1 MIKVLFT
8 EARKHDSAIIFIDEI
23 DSLCSARSE
32 NENEST
38 RRVKTEFLVQMEG
51 LNNKG
56 GRLLVLGA
64 TNIPWGLDQAVKRR
78 FEKRIY
84 IPLPDE
90 SARLY
95 MLKKKIEEVP
105 YQITDEQFKDLT
117 KRCENY
123 SGSDIEVLCKDAA
136 MEPLRFAQNTMK
148 FQKVNTPQGQK
159 YQPVHTSTPADGYN
173 VIQSSVYDL
182 PDRSLVLPAV
192 SHNDFVISMKRSKC
206 SVSLADLKQYEEW
219 TKMYGEEG
227 A

>member
-1 MIKVLFT
+1 MIKVLFQ
-8 EARKHDSAIIFIDEI
+8 EARKHESSIIFIDEI

-51 LNNKG
+51 VSNKG

-64 TNIPWGLDQAVKRR
+64 TNVPWGLDQAVKRR

-90 SARLY
+90 AARLY
-95 MLKKKIEEVP
+95 MVKKKIEDVP
-105 YQITDEQFKDLT
+105 TQINDMQYNQLGKMT
-117 KRCENY
+117 ENY

-136 MEPLRFAQNTMK
+136 MEPLRFAQLTNK
-148 FQKVNTPQGQK
+148 FQKTMSGK
-159 YQPVHTSTPADGYN
+159 WMPVHPQTPADGMN

-182 PDRSLVLPAV
+182 PDRSLELPPV
-192 SHNDFVISMKRSKC
+192 SLADFEKSMRRSKC
-206 SVSLADLKQYEEW
+206 SVSQEDLVQYEEW
-219 TKMYGEEG
+219 TAQYGEEG

>member
-1 MIKVLFT
+1 MIKLLFT
-8 EARKHDSAIIFIDEI
+8 EARKHESAIIFIDEI

-51 LNNKG
+51 LSNKG

-84 IPLPDE
+84 IPLPDPA
-90 SARLY
+90 ARLY
-95 MLKKKIEEVP
+95 MLKKKIEDVP
-105 YQITDEQFKDLT
+105 FRISDAEYDELAKIS
-117 KRCENY
+117 ENY

-136 MEPLRFAQNTMK
+136 MEPLRFAQNTNK
-148 FQKVNTPQGQK
+148 FQKLMNGKFMPVNPQI
-159 YQPVHTSTPADGYN
+159 PADGYN
-173 VIQSSVYDL
+173 VFQTSVYDL
-182 PDRSLVLPAV
+182 PDRSLELPPITL
-192 SHNDFVISMKRSKC
+192 NDFRISMKRSKC
-206 SVSLADLKQYEEW
+206 SVSQDDLKEFEEW
-219 TKMYGEEG
+219 TRLYGEEG

>member
-1 MIKVLFT
+1 MIKILFA
-8 EARKHDSAIIFIDEI
+8 EARKHPSAIIFIDEI

-32 NENEST
+32 NESEST

-51 LNNKG
+51 LSNKG

-84 IPLPDE
+84 IPLPDDC
-90 SARLY
+90 ARLY

-105 YQITDEQFKDLT
+105 CSITDMEFQQLSKMS
-117 KRCENY
+117 ENY

-136 MEPLRFAQNTMK
+136 MEPLRFAQKTNK
-148 FQKVNTPQGQK
+148 FQRLPSGK
-159 YQPVHTSTPADGYN
+159 YMPVDERTPADGFN
-173 VIQSSVYDL
+173 VIQSTVYDL
-182 PDRSLVLPAV
+182 PDRCLELPAITL
-192 SHNDFVISMKRSKC
+192 SDFAASMKRSKC
-206 SVSLADLKQYEEW
+206 SVSQADLKEFEEW
-219 TKMYGEEG
+219 TKQYGEEG

>member
-8 EARKHDSAIIFIDEI
+8 EARKHPSAIIFIDEI

-51 LNNKG
+51 LSNKG
-56 GRLLVLGA
+56 GQLLVLGA

-84 IPLPDE
+84 IPLPDH

-105 YQITDEQFKDLT
+105 FNITDAEFEELAKLA
-117 KRCENY
+117 ENY

-136 MEPLRFAQNTMK
+136 MEPLRFAQKTNK
-148 FQKVNTPQGQK
+148 FRKLMNGKFMPVDPQ
-159 YQPVHTSTPADGYN
+159 TPADGYN
-173 VIQSSVYDL
+173 VIQSTVYDL
-182 PDRSLVLPAV
+182 PDRSLELPALTL
-192 SHNDFVISMKRSKC
+192 NDFRLSMKRSKC
-206 SVSLADLKQYEEW
+206 SVSLADLKEFEDW
-219 TKMYGEEG
+219 TAQYGEEG

>member
-1 MIKVLFT
+1 MIKVLFN

-23 DSLCSARSE
+23 DSLCGARSE

-51 LNNKG
+51 LSNKG

-64 TNIPWGLDQAVKRR
+64 TNIPWALDQAVKRR

-90 SARLY
+90 KAILY
-95 MLKKKIEEVP
+95 MIKKKIEEVP
-105 YQITDEQFKDLT
+105 TRITEPEYIQLSRMCK
-117 KRCENY
+117 NY

-136 MEPLRFAQNTMK
+136 MEPLRFAQNTNK
-148 FQKVNTPQGQK
+148 FQKLPSGK
-159 YQPVHTSTPADGYN
+159 YMPVDPRTPADGYN

-182 PDRSLVLPAV
+182 PDRSLELPPLTM
-192 SHNDFVISMKRSKC
+192 NDFVISMKRSKC
-206 SVSLADLKQYEEW
+206 SVSQADLKQFEEW
-219 TKMYGEEG
+219 TQLYGEEG

>member
-1 MIKVLFT
+1 MIKVLFS
-8 EARKHDSAIIFIDEI
+8 EARKHPASIIFIDEI

-51 LNNKG
+51 LNNTG

-84 IPLPDE
+84 IPLPDIE
-90 SARLY
+90 ARLY
-95 MLKKKIEEVP
+95 MLKKKIEDVP
-105 YQITDEQFKDLT
+105 CQVTDSEYRELAN
-117 KRCENY
+117 RIENY

-136 MEPLRFAQNTMK
+136 MEPLRFAQTTNK
-148 FQKVNTPQGQK
+148 FRKLANGKFTPVD
-159 YQPVHTSTPADGYN
+159 PRTPADGYN
-173 VIQSSVYDL
+173 VIESTVYDL
-182 PDRSLVLPAV
+182 PDNSLELPAL
-192 SHNDFVISMKRSKC
+192 SLQDFIKSTKRSKS
-206 SVSLADLKQYEEW
+206 SVSPKDLLEFEEW
-219 TKMYGEEG
+219 TRLYGEEG

>member
-32 NENEST
+32 NESEST

-51 LNNKG
+51 LNNTG

-64 TNIPWGLDQAVKRR
+64 TNIPWGLDQAIKRR

-90 SARLY
+90 AARLY
-95 MLKKKIEEVP
+95 MLKKKIDEVP
-105 YQITDEQFKDLT
+105 AQISELEFVQLAK
-117 KRCENY
+117 KIENY
-123 SGSDIEVLCKDAA
+123 SGSDIEVLCKDTA
-136 MEPLRFAQNTMK
+136 MEPLRFAQRTNK
-148 FQKVNTPQGQK
+148 FRKLTTGK
-159 YQPVHTSTPADGYN
+159 FMPVDPATPADGFN
-173 VIQSSVYDL
+173 VIQTTVYDL
-182 PDRSLVLPAV
+182 PDRSLELPALTP
-192 SHNDFVISMKRSKC
+192 NDFVISMKRSKC
-206 SVSLADLKQYEEW
+206 SVSQGDLKQFEEW
-219 TKMYGEEG
+219 TRLYGEEG

>member
-1 MIKVLFT
+1 MIKLLFA
-8 EARKHDSAIIFIDEI
+8 EARKHESAIIFIDEI

-51 LNNKG
+51 LSNKG

-84 IPLPDE
+84 IPLPDQE
-90 SARLY
+90 ARRY
-95 MLKKKIEEVP
+95 MIRKKIEEVP
-105 YQITDEQFKDLT
+105 FKITDAEFDHLAKIS
-117 KRCENY
+117 ENY

-136 MEPLRFAQNTMK
+136 MEPLRFAQNTNK
-148 FQKVNTPQGQK
+148 FQKLINGK
-159 YQPVHTSTPADGYN
+159 FLPVDPRTNADGYN
-173 VIQSSVYDL
+173 VIQSTVYDL
-182 PDRSLVLPAV
+182 PDRSLELPEITV
-192 SHNDFVISMKRSKC
+192 RDFQISMKRSKC
-206 SVSLADLKQYEEW
+206 SVSLADLKQFEDW
-219 TKMYGEEG
+219 TKLYGEEG